1 MRQVIH
7 DILRLPL
14 PFRLERMMSLAN
26 LKAAVANPANT
37 KRWVELEFLVDSG
50 AMYSCVH
57 AKILKQL
64 GIKPHSHRE
73 FILANGEVIR
83 RRMGTAAFRY
93 EGLRGDSQA
102 MFGEEG
108 DLPLLGVTTLET
120 FGYVL
125 DPLRGE
131 LKAIPLR
138 M

>member
-1 MRQVIH
+1 MG
-7 DILRLPL
+7 LT
-14 PFRLERMMSLAN
+14 N
-26 LKAAVANPANT
+26 LKAKVANPANL

-50 AMYSCVH
+50 AMYSCVSR
-57 AKILKQL
+57 KILEQL

-83 RRMGTAAFRY
+83 RQIGTAAFKY
-93 EGLRGDSQA
+93 QGLRGDSLV

-108 DLPLLGVTTLET
+108 DLNLLGVTTLET
-120 FGYVL
+120 FGFVL

>member
-1 MRQVIH
+1 MG
-7 DILRLPL
+7 L
-14 PFRLERMMSLAN
+14 PFAIVMEPIMGLTTIK
-26 LKAAVANPANT
+26 LKIANPANP
-37 KRWVELEFLVDSG
+37 KRWVQLGFLVDSG
-50 AMYSCVH
+50 AMYSC
-57 AKILKQL
+57 APRKILEQL

-83 RRMGTAAFRY
+83 RQIGNAAFKY
-93 EGLRGDSQA
+93 QGLRGDSLV

-108 DLPLLGVTTLET
+108 DLNLLGVTTLET
-120 FGYVL
+120 FGFVL

>member
-1 MRQVIH
+1 MG
-7 DILRLPL
+7 LT
-14 PFRLERMMSLAN
+14 N
-26 LKAAVANPANT
+26 LKAAIANPANT
-37 KRWVELEFLVDSG
+37 KRWVDVEFLVDSG
-50 AMYSCVH
+50 AMYSCVP

-83 RRMGTAAFRY
+83 RPMGTAAFKY
-93 EGLRGDSQA
+93 QGLRGDSQV